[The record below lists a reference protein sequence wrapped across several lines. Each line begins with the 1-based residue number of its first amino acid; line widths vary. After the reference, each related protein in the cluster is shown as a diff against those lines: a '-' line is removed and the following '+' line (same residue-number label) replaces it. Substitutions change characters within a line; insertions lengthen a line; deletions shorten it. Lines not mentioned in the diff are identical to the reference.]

1 MKKIT
6 LASIAL
12 VSLLFIGCTGDK
24 PADANATET
33 NVTEVNTSTEPA
45 IQEEN
50 ATVTEENATVAD
62 ANVSAENNETN
73 ATAN

>member
-12 VSLLFIGCTGDK
+12 VSLLFIGCGEK

-33 NVTEVNTSTEPA
+33 NVIEV
-45 IQEEN
+45 
-50 ATVTEENATVAD
+50 
-62 ANVSAENNETN
+62 NETN
-73 ATAN
+73 GTEPVIMEENTTVVAEENVTVDANATDANAT